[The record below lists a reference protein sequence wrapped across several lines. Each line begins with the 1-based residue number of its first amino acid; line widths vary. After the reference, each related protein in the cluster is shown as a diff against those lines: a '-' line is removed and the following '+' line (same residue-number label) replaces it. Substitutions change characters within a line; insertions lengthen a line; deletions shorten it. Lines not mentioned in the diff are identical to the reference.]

1 MRKIIAT
8 YGMFNALSLNVY
20 DIDHDDYRVL
30 AGIGDDKPYWSKIR
44 TTKKGRSYFMKYG
57 RRYHLDMFMPIM

>member
-8 YGMFNALSLNVY
+8 YGLFNALSLNVY
-20 DIDHDDYRVL
+20 DIDNDKVL
-30 AGIGDDKPYWSKIR
+30 AGIGDDKPCWSKIR